1 MKIVIK
7 KLDPQFSE
15 ECIVYVKTDD
25 NVNVEAVLGLDIQD
39 RRPTVLPLGVLS
51 ISFSTVRRRHTRN
64 EAR

>member
-1 MKIVIK
+1 M
-7 KLDPQFSE
+7 
-15 ECIVYVKTDD
+15 CDD
-25 NVNVEAVLGLDIQD
+25 YHCPSLFNSVHNVNGEAVLGLDIQD